1 MRTLPLLSKTKAASR
16 QVAGTGTDEAEE
28 GKRARQRWI
37 AMTLIPAVW
46 VLCAAALVLTP
57 TYVIGR
63 PGLAVWIASLLVVP
77 VSHPIVQVVRYQR
90 ARAKGAGAKEARAK
104 ARPLLP
110 PLVSG
115 RARGWADAI
124 IYRDNRWWRYAQWAV
139 TALALTAVVFLPFS
153 PVAPGGW
160 LRPAGSLVPVAVWWG
175 MIGGRQRFLTR
186 MQRGAAEGIRRIAAA
201 TLHYPRT
208 KGALMSLATWLNLTT
223 GWKAV
228 RVTEW
233 DTTRDGTPII
243 PRVFEVMAPGDLSV
257 TDNKAWTE
265 FEANLTAKYPRRSG
279 WHVARKPNG
288 SGAIVSP
295 ARYPVSAIWNGDVD
309 NDNPMGF
316 YIGESIDHPDSVQ
329 RLDLVN
335 PSNHALVVGATG
347 AGKTTAIEPI
357 IAQNVL
363 KTMPWDPTLHGSAH
377 ILDPKGPLASRWA
390 GRPGVLCS
398 RGNADGTN
406 AEGDDISGFEVMASH
421 CDLIEDEHRRRQ
433 EVLASYSDCSN
444 WLELPDAVKAAHRL
458 SPVLV
463 VLDEFLDHTGKE
475 TAQGRE
481 AEQIKRDNAARAHIL
496 FMTSLWERK
505 ARNVGIHVIIIS
517 QEAKMTE
524 IGSTRVR
531 MAPVRIMAGR
541 LDDVACKGFFSVA
554 GSEMPYMPTTRR
566 STSPSGEVIERPIPG
581 RCYVQMATGQ
591 PVKRFQ
597 AYWFGGSSN
606 TGTLDR
612 YLPRNR
618 QPGAGIFDG
627 DAARVRIAAMEDLD
641 NNGVPDAW
649 EQPQPDDALPSTPRP
664 VGSDDDTSPD
674 DWAPLP
680 HAGEAPAS
688 LSGSPRCS
696 YNGCRAEGDYT
707 CPRNGALYCP
717 DHTGPSPDPSE
728 HGRFGQD
735 YLDTHPLNRAGA
747 AGIYREVGARA
758 RSAGLV
764 ASWAPIAGTDGN
776 LTDQARITVTT
787 PESKLVAIILAAPG
801 SIQART
807 ALNRQGV
814 QGPESSFNAV
824 WTAIDTQLAHNK
836 TAN

>member
-1 MRTLPLLSKTKAASR
+1 
-16 QVAGTGTDEAEE
+16 
-28 GKRARQRWI
+28 
-37 AMTLIPAVW
+37 MTLMPAVW
-46 VLCAAALVLTP
+46 VLCAAALVLAP
-57 TYVIGR
+57 AYVIGR
-63 PGLAVWIASLLVVP
+63 PGLAVWIASLLAVP
-77 VSHPIVQVVRYQR
+77 VSHPIIQVVRYQR

-124 IYRDNRWWRYAQWAV
+124 IYRDNRWWRYAQWAI
-139 TALALTAVVFLPFS
+139 TALALAAVVLLPFS
-153 PVAPGGW
+153 PVAPDGW
-160 LRPAGSLVPVAVWWG
+160 LRPAGSLLPVAVWWG
-175 MIGGRQRFLTR
+175 VIGGRQRFLTQ

-228 RVTEW
+228 RVIEW

-363 KTMPWDPTLHGSAH
+363 KTMPWDPALHGSAH
-377 ILDPKGPLASRWA
+377 ILDPKGPLASRWS

-566 STSPSGEVIERPIPG
+566 STSPSGEVIEHPIPG

-597 AYWFGGSSN
+597 AYWFGGNSN

-612 YLPRNR
+612 YLPSTTTESPMHGNSPSPRTR
-618 QPGAGIFDG
+618 SPRLPDPS
-627 DAARVRIAAMEDLD
+627 AAMTTPPPTTGRPSRTPGRCRPPSLD
-641 NNGVPDAW
+641 HPDA
-649 EQPQPDDALPSTPRP
+649 PTTVAGPRGTTHARGTVPCTAPITLAPPPPPPSTDDSVRTTSTPTRSTAPEPPESTGKWGNGPGCLMGADCRDRREPHRSGEDHRHHPREQARGHHP
-664 VGSDDDTSPD
+664 
-674 DWAPLP
+674 
-680 HAGEAPAS
+680 
-688 LSGSPRCS
+688 GSPRQHS
-696 YNGCRAEGDYT
+696 
-707 CPRNGALYCP
+707 
-717 DHTGPSPDPSE
+717 GP
-728 HGRFGQD
+728 
-735 YLDTHPLNRAGA
+735 NR
-747 AGIYREVGARA
+747 
-758 RSAGLV
+758 
-764 ASWAPIAGTDGN
+764 P
-776 LTDQARITVTT
+776 Q
-787 PESKLVAIILAAPG
+787 
-801 SIQART
+801 
-807 ALNRQGV
+807 
-814 QGPESSFNAV
+814 
-824 WTAIDTQLAHNK
+824 
-836 TAN
+836 